1 MDDQLQKML
10 YDETLDEMEKALE
23 NSDNDRLNRS
33 DYEHQT
39 RTLTIF
45 LTYFNELDID
55 ADRIREVLKRVR
67 MK

>member
-1 MDDQLQKML
+1 MDKLQKML

-45 LTYFNELDID
+45 LISSKDDPDID
-55 ADRIREVLKRVR
+55 ADYIGEILKRV
-67 MK
+67 K

>member
-1 MDDQLQKML
+1 MDTIEKII

-45 LTYFNELDID
+45 LISSKDDPYID